1 MIKERTELT
10 LPSSPT
16 QSFPTLSAF
25 GRGKGVGL
33 NFLNQ
38 PVTPA
43 PAQQRPVGL
52 PLSRGRTLYRVL
64 VYSHPTPSHTG
75 IRVLSHS
82 NQVQLSAVGPCS
94 QKTPLFHKR
103 EGVRHM
109 VQPAS
114 RVLDRTQKHRSH
126 ASSGVH
132 ICKAPHSMT
141 GTSLG
146 CPLCWESAPS
156 SRQPPPITKMNP

>member
-16 QSFPTLSAF
+16 QSVPTLFAF

-33 NFLNQ
+33 NFQNQ

-43 PAQQRPVGL
+43 PAQQRPLGL
-52 PLSRGRTLYRVL
+52 LLSPGRTLYRVL
-64 VYSHPTPSHTG
+64 VYPHPTPSHTG
-75 IRVLSHS
+75 IGYSHS
-82 NQVQLSAVGPCS
+82 KQVQLSAVGPCS

-109 VQPAS
+109 VQANI
-114 RVLDRTQKHRSH
+114 
-126 ASSGVH
+126 SSLL
-132 ICKAPHSMT
+132 P
-141 GTSLG
+141 
-146 CPLCWESAPS
+146 ES
-156 SRQPPPITKMNP
+156 